1 MPRGKNDKFSREA
14 RSSMNKYF
22 NQHEMHKHSICIIAK
37 LNGECYTK
45 VYPLT
50 CLEDDEVAGQSIRMA
65 LDLIK
70 AARTEQTKGGK

>member
-37 LNGECYTK
+37 LNDLQINQLIDYGCILTPDSEC
-45 VYPLT
+45 
-50 CLEDDEVAGQSIRMA
+50 SI
-65 LDLIK
+65 
-70 AARTEQTKGGK
+70 